1 MSTKYFCSLFLVG
14 EHYKVHRTGNF
25 KTCCLS
31 SGVQSTRFFFRFF
44 IECNSGNMTLKSTLI
59 ESSRPITI
67 IHFPEAQICTA
78 VAYYTATLGRFR
90 IGILRPVQKL
100 VGLYRSLCP
109 VEGGLCPPFVWIVTS
124 TKISIGLRVVNE
136 RR

>member
-14 EHYKVHRTGNF
+14 EHYKVHRTGNLLF
-25 KTCCLS
+25 IFRRAEHTIFC
-31 SGVQSTRFFFRFF
+31 RFF

-78 VAYYTATLGRFR
+78 VAYCTATLGRFR

-100 VGLYRSLCP
+100 VGPYRSLCP
-109 VEGGLCPPFVWIVTS
+109 VEGGLCPPFV
-124 TKISIGLRVVNE
+124 
-136 RR
+136 